1 MRSNFVIH
9 IYCQSRSSLLL
20 FSFSFSFIFPLGV
33 IFFVGLIVLTFC
45 VAYLSQLWGQQQVIG
60 SFHSHQ
66 PGRRELKQAVAE
78 EMKWGWGSST
88 FMEFNL
94 E

>member
-1 MRSNFVIH
+1 MIH
-9 IYCQSRSSLLL
+9 IYCQNRSSLLL
-20 FSFSFSFIFPLGV
+20 FSFFLFFFLFPLGV
-33 IFFVGLIVLTFC
+33 IIFVGLIVLTFC
-45 VAYLSQLWGQQQVIG
+45 VAYLAQLWGQQQVIG

-66 PGRRELKQAVAE
+66 LGRRELKQAVAE